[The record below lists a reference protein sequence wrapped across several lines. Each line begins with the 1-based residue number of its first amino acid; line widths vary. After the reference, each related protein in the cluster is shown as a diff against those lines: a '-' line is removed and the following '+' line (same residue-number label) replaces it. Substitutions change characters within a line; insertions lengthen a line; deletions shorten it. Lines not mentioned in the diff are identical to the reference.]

1 MLRNRND
8 VHNLCTVKPLPCA
21 VRWTDFWISYIDVIT
36 LKGLFQHIYY
46 EQAYLPALCFLA
58 KLNIAVSTCLIFMIQ
73 YTMLSLQYIIMYTR
87 VTLTC
92 YCECLCICNPLRI
105 TISCQRPES
114 SHKCRLS
121 AMTIQCYIISP
132 NSLSLSVFCRSSSIL
147 SGNEIESLWR
157 PLFDY
162 KRQMEG
168 YTQFEWISFGTG
180 SIYNKFRDR
189 LSPKMSRDY
198 WKYVTCAS
206 MQADFGNNVEAKGI
220 QRTSLHYAFMNLLSK

>member
-8 VHNLCTVKPLPCA
+8 VHNLCTVKPLPCT

-105 TISCQRPES
+105 TTSCQRPES

-121 AMTIQCYIISP
+121 IQFYIISP
-132 NSLSLSVFCRSSSIL
+132 NSLSLSLYFADHRVSYL
-147 SGNEIESLWR
+147 
-157 PLFDY
+157 
-162 KRQMEG
+162 
-168 YTQFEWISFGTG
+168 GT
-180 SIYNKFRDR
+180 K
-189 LSPKMSRDY
+189 
-198 WKYVTCAS
+198 
-206 MQADFGNNVEAKGI
+206 
-220 QRTSLHYAFMNLLSK
+220 